1 MFLRMYLFVLP
12 CISLSCL
19 HVCVCTRW
27 WENTRE
33 CDSGLEARKSKHVE
47 FRLEHIAG
55 VFIVGSFGL
64 GSALLLFLMKK
75 VFVLIKRDNAVP
87 GLR

>member
-1 MFLRMYLFVLP
+1 VFVP
-12 CISLSCL
+12 GGGK
-19 HVCVCTRW
+19 TRG
-27 WENTRE
+27 NVILV
-33 CDSGLEARKSKHVE
+33 LEARKSKHVE